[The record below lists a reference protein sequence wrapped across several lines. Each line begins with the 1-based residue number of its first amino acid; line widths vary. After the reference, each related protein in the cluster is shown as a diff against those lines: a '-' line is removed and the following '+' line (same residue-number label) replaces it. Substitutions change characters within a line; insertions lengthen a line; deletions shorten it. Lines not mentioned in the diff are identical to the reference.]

1 MTTVLLYNPFTT
13 TSANFVKGLVEIGS
27 DGTATKLTD
36 FNNLK
41 SELAKVTP
49 SGVQSNSYTPTNT
62 AARSCP
68 TADSNWSASTV
79 LPPTP
84 NRGLCSCMVSALSCV
99 AATKVQ
105 EKDTGDLFNYIC
117 GESKT
122 DCSGI
127 TANGTTGEYGAYSM
141 CSPLERVSWAMNA
154 VRVLPF
160 AVAPR
165 SLLIRE

>member
-1 MTTVLLYNPFTT
+1 MTTVLLYNSFIT

-154 VRVLPF
+154 VRVFPLPQHLG
-160 AVAPR
+160 AY
-165 SLLIRE
+165 